1 MAAEKARGPGDQRRP
16 IAPER
21 RVHQTFHGA
30 SPESQSSSSRSSI
43 RCAAR
48 RASSGGIPP
57 LLQRDLPPFAPPEQA
72 SPIVQACRMA
82 PWPTV
87 TSALDFPSM
96 EYIWEAQRVLGA
108 KVEIVGSP
116 EGITVPLENI
126 LAAIDDT
133 TSLVAMSHTSFRSSY
148 RVDANAIVE
157 RAHSVGALV
166 LLDVYQSAGS
176 IELDA
181 SIWGVDFLI
190 GGTIKWLCGG
200 PACGYLYVR
209 PDLQRDLKPR
219 LTGWVAHDVP
229 FEFAHAPMRYA
240 RSVRRFAQGTPSIP
254 ALYSALPGLQILEEV
269 GVETIARESR
279 RRTEWMVEFAL
290 ERGWKINSPRDVNE
304 RGPSVM
310 IDVADGSAMVD
321 RLAKRKVFVD
331 CRPGVGLRI
340 SPHFFNTDEE
350 VHEARATIAQE
361 ALLVERQLPR
371 KVLVVI
377 VRGLVGEDPS
387 ELLPPGLVQ
396 AGQEVKKGHTLG
408 RVGSTGR
415 ATGPHLFFGVRWHD
429 SRIDPKFLLEDPGK
443 IPAVNRVSP

>member
-1 MAAEKARGPGDQRRP
+1 MAGPDIDRHRAEFPTLASGIHLLSHSLGPVPR
-16 IAPER
+16 
-21 RVHQTFHGA
+21 
-30 SPESQSSSSRSSI
+30 
-43 RCAAR
+43 AAR
-48 RASSGGIPP
+48 ESLLAYYEAWEQHTSEDAWAASWWELSQQVGDRIARILGGAPGSVQIQPNASIA
-57 LLQRDLPPFAPPEQA
+57 LASVASCFDFA
-72 SPIVQACRMA
+72 STRRNKV
-82 PWPTV
+82 V

-96 EYIWEAQRVLGA
+96 EYIWEGQRVLGA

-116 EGITVPLENI
+116 DGITVPLENI

-133 TSLVAMSHTSFRSSY
+133 TSLVAISHTSFRSSY
-148 RVDANAIVE
+148 RVDAKAIVG
-157 RAHSVGALV
+157 RAHSLGALV

-209 PDLQRDLKPR
+209 PDLQRDLQPR
-219 LTGWVAHDVP
+219 LTGWVAHDAP
-229 FEFAHAPMRYA
+229 FDFAHSPMRYA

-269 GVETIARESR
+269 GVETIASESR
-279 RRTEWMVEFAL
+279 RRTEWMIEFAL

-304 RGPSVM
+304 RGGSVM
-310 IDVADGSAMVD
+310 IDVDNGPAMVD

-350 VHEARATIAQE
+350 VAEAMTI
-361 ALLVERQLPR
+361 LSQL
-371 KVLVVI
+371 I
-377 VRGLVGEDPS
+377 
-387 ELLPPGLVQ
+387 
-396 AGQEVKKGHTLG
+396 H
-408 RVGSTGR
+408 
-415 ATGPHLFFGVRWHD
+415 
-429 SRIDPKFLLEDPGK
+429 
-443 IPAVNRVSP
+443 